1 MIRLIECL
9 CLPLRRAVS
18 AVVIALFAVMM
29 ASVLVQVGGRYLFG
43 YPVAPASEIATFC
56 QIWLVLLGSGV
67 AIARS
72 QHVAIDMLPAAMP
85 LRVQRVLLAVIAAVT
100 LGFLWVLGTNAGP
113 LIKLGG
119 FQTSPTLQIPM
130 KYMYMCLPAG
140 AAYMA
145 LEVLLAL
152 VQRWSDP
159 FPEPSIDEE
168 AA

>member
-1 MIRLIECL
+1 MIRLIERL
-9 CLPLRRAVS
+9 CLPLRHAVS

-43 YPVAPASEIATFC
+43 YSIAPASEIATFC

-72 QHVAIDMLPAAMP
+72 QHVAIDMLPAALP
-85 LRVQRVLLAVIAAVT
+85 LPAQRVLLVIIAAVT

-113 LIKLGG
+113 LIKMGA
-119 FQTSPTLQIPM
+119 FQTSPALRIPM
-130 KYMYMCLPAG
+130 KYMYWCLPAG
-140 AAYMA
+140 AAYIA
-145 LEVLLAL
+145 LEALLAL
-152 VQRWSDP
+152 ARRWSDP